1 MAVHTSAPPVGRSV
15 LAAIRGSLT
24 SPRTTDASSAPAP
37 PFITISRAHAALHPA
52 MLDQLLRQLN
62 IHQPN
67 PPWQCYDRELIEEVA
82 HDHGLSVSLIQ
93 SLQEHPHSILEDIL
107 EGLRADQPRPPDEVV
122 YAKVVATL
130 RTLAR
135 AGRAVL
141 VGRGGAFCTQDMP
154 GGIHIRFVA
163 PKEFRIRRLMQ
174 AENVDRNQAER
185 LLHDADDKR
194 RAFYTRFWRRQP
206 DAADSCELFTLTIN
220 SAAVPLEIQVAT
232 ITQLVQHR
240 QCHVT

>member
-1 MAVHTSAPPVGRSV
+1 MAVHTSTTPVSRSV
-15 LAAIRGSLT
+15 LAAIRSSLT
-24 SPRTTDASSAPAP
+24 SPRTDAASSAPAP
-37 PFITISRAHAALHPA
+37 PFITISRAHAAIHPA
-52 MLDQLLRQLN
+52 LMGQLLQQLN
-62 IHQPN
+62 VHHPN
-67 PPWQCYDRELIEEVA
+67 PPWQCYDRELIEQVA
-82 HDHGLSVSLIQ
+82 RDHGLSASLIQ

-141 VGRGGAFCTQDMP
+141 VGRGGVFCTQDMP
-154 GGIHIRFVA
+154 AGIHIRFVA
-163 PKEFRIRRLMQ
+163 PKEFRIRQLMQ
-174 AENVDRNQAER
+174 TGNVDRNQADR
-185 LLHDADDKR
+185 LLRDADDKR
-194 RAFYTRFWRRQP
+194 RAFYTRFWHRQL

-220 SAAVPLEIQVAT
+220 SDAVPLEIQVAT